1 MVWVLLETYLSLTGV
16 GAGLWLI
23 GHHFGMTG
31 VASIGGVLVLA
42 IGGAVVSTGLVVQ
55 SGQQVTYDYEEVNQ
69 SELEAAYNDTANETD
84 VIRGNG
90 SEHIVVNRTTEPITR
105 TNALT
110 QSFGDAG
117 PLSFGG
123 LQMLVGGLLIS
134 QHLADLL

>member
-1 MVWVLLETYLSLTGV
+1 MLLVPYILLTGT
-16 GAGLWLI
+16 GLVFWLL
-23 GHHFGMTG
+23 GHYFSMTG
-31 VASIGGVLVLA
+31 IAAIGGVLVLA
-42 IGGAVVSTGLVVQ
+42 VGGAVVSTGLVVQ

-69 SELEAAYNDTANETD
+69 SELEAAYNDSANETE

-90 SEHIVVNRTTEPITR
+90 STHIIVNRTTEPITR